1 MLYMLEAQFTYVL
14 GALDALTTRGA
25 GSVEVT
31 PEAMATFDREMQAQL
46 EGTVWT
52 SGCASWYLDDHGR
65 ASGVWPTFTWRYKA
79 RTRTF
84 DAANYV
90 FEARADRAREPARA
104 AKELTAS
111 RAQEL

>member
-1 MLYMLEAQFTYVL
+1 L
-14 GALDALTTRGA
+14 R
-25 GSVEVT
+25 
-31 PEAMATFDREMQAQL
+31 
-46 EGTVWT
+46 
-52 SGCASWYLDDHGR
+52 
-65 ASGVWPTFTWRYKA
+65 PTFTWRYKA